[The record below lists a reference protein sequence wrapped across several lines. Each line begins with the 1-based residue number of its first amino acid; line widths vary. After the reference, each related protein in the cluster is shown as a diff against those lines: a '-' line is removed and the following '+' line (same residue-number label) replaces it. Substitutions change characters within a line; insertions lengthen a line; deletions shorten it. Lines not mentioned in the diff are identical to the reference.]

1 MAKSGKKWQKMAK
14 IKQKVTKIEAKSGKK
29 WQKVKQKVAK
39 SGKKR
44 QKVKGKV
51 AKSGKKW
58 QKNASFI
65 FQCVKNGVWR

>member
-1 MAKSGKKWQKMAK
+1 MKRKVANSGKKWKKVAK
-14 IKQKVTKIEAKSGKK
+14 VARSE
-29 WQKVKQKVAK
+29 AK

-44 QKVKGKV
+44 QKVKRKV